1 MGLSVRTFSHIC
13 ISVSDVERSLAFYR
27 DGLGLD
33 VVFDRKLS
41 GPGMESATGEP
52 GARGRMVG
60 LKVPG
65 PGGVTIELLGF
76 AHRSA
81 GSEGARAAPGSTRVG
96 YTNASLGVDD
106 LDAAHA
112 ELVAA
117 GIQPLQ
123 EPFEVGGVRMFF
135 VADPDGTAIEIVEFP
150 GSATTAAEFNGA

>member
-1 MGLSVRTFSHIC
+1 MSLRVRTFSHVC
-13 ISVSDVERSLAFYR
+13 ISVSDVERSLGFYR
-27 DGLGLD
+27 DGLGLE
-33 VVFDRKLS
+33 VIFDHQLD

-52 GARGRMVG
+52 GAQGRMVG

-76 AHRSA
+76 AHRGEVPKGPRPA
-81 GSEGARAAPGSTRVG
+81 LG
-96 YTNASLGVDD
+96 YTNASLAVDD

-135 VADPDGTAIEIVEFP
+135 VADPDGTAIELIEFP
-150 GSATTAAEFNGA
+150 GNATTSAEFNGS